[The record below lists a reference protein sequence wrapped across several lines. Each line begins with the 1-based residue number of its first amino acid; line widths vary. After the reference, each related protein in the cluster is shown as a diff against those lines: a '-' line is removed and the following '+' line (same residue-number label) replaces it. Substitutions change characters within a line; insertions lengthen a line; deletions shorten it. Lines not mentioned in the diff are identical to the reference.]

1 MSVTKRV
8 YEYTDKSGRTK
19 TYTVWRAR
27 VWTYPPHGERR
38 QVEEEFDRKT
48 DAEEWEREQRGTA
61 RGRTIDV
68 ERLTLAE
75 SGLWERAEPVLRGQL
90 APKTF
95 DHYRRGWD
103 KRVLPTLGK
112 VKVGAL
118 TVGDVERAQ
127 TTWAAAGAGPS
138 TVRQARNAL
147 SAVLRVAVRDGL
159 LRANPARSAQR
170 PAGDASAR
178 DSRRVG
184 RPLTPEQLRTL
195 VSAIRVKKGGGR
207 YATIADLMGSAGL
220 RYGEAAALKI
230 GQVDLKRGVM
240 QIKLSV
246 TEVAIDENIEL
257 KSGHWREG
265 NLVWGPP
272 KGGERTV
279 PVPLHLV
286 EALDELIAGRPRS
299 ALVIESEREKVLRVR
314 TFRRKVDWTKLVADL
329 GFDGF
334 RIHDLRATAVTN
346 LLAAGVPPHVV
357 RDIVGHKDLQ
367 VTSLYARAH
376 DDALSLAAAAL
387 MAYQGRA

>member
-1 MSVTKRV
+1 MESHASISKVDGSRDGVDGDVGGPELCTEVVPAGSNLACNLARTVQVAVGLVAVTLTSADDREDQEQHAIEGLPFDRQGAIV
-8 YEYTDKSGRTK
+8 YE
-19 TYTVWRAR
+19 WL
-27 VWTYPPHGERR
+27 ERSDCFR
-38 QVEEEFDRKT
+38 C
-48 DAEEWEREQRGTA
+48 G
-61 RGRTIDV
+61 
-68 ERLTLAE
+68 
-75 SGLWERAEPVLRGQL
+75 VLRLPQVLDAKKRMREAKGSG
-90 APKTF
+90 
-95 DHYRRGWD
+95 DHLQRLPGPGRSGDRSVRGNPRSGTLILPRKNCRR
-103 KRVLPTLGK
+103 
-112 VKVGAL
+112 
-118 TVGDVERAQ
+118 
-127 TTWAAAGAGPS
+127 
-138 TVRQARNAL
+138 
-147 SAVLRVAVRDGL
+147 
-159 LRANPARSAQR
+159 
-170 PAGDASAR
+170 
-178 DSRRVG
+178 
-184 RPLTPEQLRTL
+184 
-195 VSAIRVKKGGGR
+195 
-207 YATIADLMGSAGL
+207 DL
-220 RYGEAAALKI
+220 
-230 GQVDLKRGVM
+230 VDLRQQLVGPGIGV
-240 QIKLSV
+240 V
-246 TEVAIDENIEL
+246 VAC

-387 MAYQGRA
+387 MAYQERA

>member
-1 MSVTKRV
+1 MKAIKAK
-8 YEYTDKSGRTK
+8 KS
-19 TYTVWRAR
+19 
-27 VWTYPPHGERR
+27 
-38 QVEEEFDRKT
+38 
-48 DAEEWEREQRGTA
+48 
-61 RGRTIDV
+61 
-68 ERLTLAE
+68 
-75 SGLWERAEPVLRGQL
+75 
-90 APKTF
+90 
-95 DHYRRGWD
+95 
-103 KRVLPTLGK
+103 
-112 VKVGAL
+112 
-118 TVGDVERAQ
+118 
-127 TTWAAAGAGPS
+127 
-138 TVRQARNAL
+138 
-147 SAVLRVAVRDGL
+147 
-159 LRANPARSAQR
+159 
-170 PAGDASAR
+170 
-178 DSRRVG
+178 
-184 RPLTPEQLRTL
+184 
-195 VSAIRVKKGGGR
+195 GGR

-240 QIKLSV
+240 QINLSV

-286 EALDELIAGRPRS
+286 EALDELVAGRPRS

-376 DDALSLAAAAL
+376 DDALGLAAAAL